1 MVGYEVEDK
10 LLKLLKDNWVKANT
24 DGLTPKFL
32 LVVDAKKY
40 DFNTNKAVILFHT
53 PTYRFEKN
61 GCEKFTKRLNH
72 LVRLDLRV
80 LGSDQKSHFIKVYK
94 EIIRILDVFLV
105 NPFDEI
111 QELDYE
117 DEHQT
122 DLSDKNKGL
131 FRILLP
137 VKLKNYS
144 VTR

>member
-1 MVGYEVEDK
+1 
-10 LLKLLKDNWVKANT
+10 
-24 DGLTPKFL
+24 
-32 LVVDAKKY
+32 
-40 DFNTNKAVILFHT
+40 
-53 PTYRFEKN
+53 
-61 GCEKFTKRLNH
+61 
-72 LVRLDLRV
+72 LRV

-117 DEHQT
+117 DEDQT